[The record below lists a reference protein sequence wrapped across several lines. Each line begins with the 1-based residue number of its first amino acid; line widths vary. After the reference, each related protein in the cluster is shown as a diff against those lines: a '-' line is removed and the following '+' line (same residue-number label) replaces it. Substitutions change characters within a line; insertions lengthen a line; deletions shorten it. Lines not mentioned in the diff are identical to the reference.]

1 MKSLKKKALEIWND
15 ESAQGA
21 TEYILLLVVVVTIA
35 MIFRKNISEV
45 ISGKMGQVGGAINTF
60 NVEGQ

>member
-1 MKSLKKKALEIWND
+1 MKTLKNKALELWND

-35 MIFRKNISEV
+35 MIFRNKISEIV
-45 ISGKMGQVGGAINTF
+45 KGKVGEVGGAINTF
-60 NVEGQ
+60 NVEQ